1 MLSMFSLRE
10 RLRDVP
16 QEGRVSWIGLRP
28 ARGAE
33 MQIVDTAAAIAG
45 RGLTGDRARSGDR
58 GITLLQAEHLPVIAR
73 FAKRPALAPQQLRR
87 NLVIEGINLLA
98 LVKLTFAI
106 GDEVVLVG
114 TGPCAPCGKLDE
126 LIGPGGF
133 QATRGHGG
141 ITARIERGGTLRV
154 GDHVRVV
161 DPATRRR

>member
-1 MLSMFSLRE
+1 MVLSLRE

-28 ARGAE
+28 ARGAA
-33 MQIVDTAAAIAG
+33 MQVVGEAVAIAD
-45 RGLTGDRARSGDR
+45 RGLVGDRARRGDR
-58 GITLLQAEHLPVIAR
+58 QVTLVQAEHLPVIAR
-73 FAKRPALAPQQLRR
+73 FASLDALAPQQLRR

-98 LVKLTFAI
+98 LVKLSFAI
-106 GDEVVLVG
+106 GDEVILVG
-114 TGPCAPCGKLDE
+114 TGPCAPCSELEE

-154 GDHVRVV
+154 GDRVRVV
-161 DPATRRR
+161 

>member
-1 MLSMFSLRE
+1 MVPLRE

-28 ARGAE
+28 ARGSAMEVASEAVAVAE
-33 MQIVDTAAAIAG
+33 V
-45 RGLTGDRARSGDR
+45 GLVGDRARGGGR
-58 GITLLQAEHLPVIAR
+58 QITLVQAEHLPVIAR
-73 FAKRPALAPQQLRR
+73 FASSGTLAPQQLRR
-87 NLVIEGINLLA
+87 NLVIEGINLLSLA
-98 LVKLTFAI
+98 KLPFAI

-141 ITARIERGGTLRV
+141 ITARIERGGTLRI
-154 GDHVRVV
+154 GDRVRVV
-161 DPATRRR
+161 ELATSSE

>member
-1 MLSMFSLRE
+1 MLSLRE

-28 ARGAE
+28 AHGVA
-33 MQIVDTAAAIAG
+33 MQVVDAVVAIAD
-45 RGLTGDRARSGDR
+45 RGLDGDRARR
-58 GITLLQAEHLPVIAR
+58 GARQVTLVQAEHLPVIAR
-73 FAKRPALAPQQLRR
+73 FASRAAVGPEQLRR

-98 LVKLTFAI
+98 LAKLSFAV
-106 GDEVVLVG
+106 GDEVILVG

-133 QATRGHGG
+133 QAARGHGG

-154 GDHVRVV
+154 GDRVRVV
-161 DPATRRR
+161 

>member
-1 MLSMFSLRE
+1 MLSLRE

-28 ARGAE
+28 ARGAA
-33 MQIVDTAAAIAG
+33 MQVVGEAVAIAEL
-45 RGLTGDRARSGDR
+45 GLVGDRARRGDR
-58 GITLLQAEHLPVIAR
+58 QVTLVQAEHLPVIAR
-73 FAKRPALAPQQLRR
+73 FASLDALAPQQLRR

-98 LVKLTFAI
+98 LVKLSFAI
-106 GDEVVLVG
+106 GDEVLLVS

-154 GDHVRVV
+154 GDRVRVV
-161 DPATRRR
+161 